1 MSRGSAGYPS
11 PRFTG
16 QRGILATM
24 QDRRSF
30 IAGARARWLAVSL
43 LFGCA
48 PSKTTTVTPVPNAEC
63 PTNSAGWKASGA
75 DTSTPPVENAA
86 DDPVTTDGDKYT
98 VILENDRVRVLRY
111 RDAPGERTHSHHHPA
126 FVLYALAP
134 FERRLSF
141 PDGTKKERAFVPG
154 DVIFMPDQVHV
165 GENTGSTPTDAV
177 LVELKAGCAGAPPT
191 P

>member
-1 MSRGSAGYPS
+1 M
-11 PRFTG
+11 
-16 QRGILATM
+16 LATM
-24 QDRRSF
+24 QDRGSF
-30 IAGARARWLAVSL
+30 IRSARARWLAVAL
-43 LFGCA
+43 LFACA
-48 PSKTTTVTPVPNAEC
+48 PGKTTTVTPVPHAEC
-63 PTNSAGWKASGA
+63 PSTPAEWKASDA
-75 DTSTPPVENAA
+75 DPSAPAA
-86 DDPVTTDGDKYT
+86 DYAANDPVTTDGDKYT

-111 RDAPGERTHSHHHPA
+111 RDQPGERTNSHHHPA